1 MMKKSLCYSAITLVV
16 TLVIGKTNAQIMVLY
31 SNYICVTIKEIGG
44 EIVKTHK
51 YWAVGALACMVATF
65 YTGFRGK
72 MKEHKIFAIG
82 AMGCMLFSVL
92 SGYKMI
98 SVKGAVKKSEEV
110 EKNQNIYAIW

>member
-1 MMKKSLCYSAITLVV
+1 M
-16 TLVIGKTNAQIMVLY
+16 
-31 SNYICVTIKEIGG
+31 
-44 EIVKTHK
+44 KTHK

-92 SGYKMI
+92 SRYKMI

-110 EKNQNIYAIW
+110 EKIRIFMQFGNICYRIWFA

>member
-1 MMKKSLCYSAITLVV
+1 
-16 TLVIGKTNAQIMVLY
+16 MVLY

-72 MKEHKIFAIG
+72 MKEHKILRLEQWDVCYFLYSLGIR
-82 AMGCMLFSVL
+82 
-92 SGYKMI
+92 
-98 SVKGAVKKSEEV
+98 
-110 EKNQNIYAIW
+110 

>member
-1 MMKKSLCYSAITLVV
+1 MPRTARSIS
-16 TLVIGKTNAQIMVLY
+16 
-31 SNYICVTIKEIGG
+31 CVTDIRDKNEIGG

-65 YTGFRGK
+65 YTGVRGK

-82 AMGCMLFSVL
+82 AIGCMLFSVL

-98 SVKGAVKKSEEV
+98 SV
-110 EKNQNIYAIW
+110 

>member
-1 MMKKSLCYSAITLVV
+1 M
-16 TLVIGKTNAQIMVLY
+16 
-31 SNYICVTIKEIGG
+31 
-44 EIVKTHK
+44 KTHK

-98 SVKGAVKKSEEV
+98 SGKGAVKKSV
-110 EKNQNIYAIW
+110 RNYTILYIFCSCFVHIFTLCLSLS

>member
-1 MMKKSLCYSAITLVV
+1 MKI
-16 TLVIGKTNAQIMVLY
+16 
-31 SNYICVTIKEIGG
+31 
-44 EIVKTHK
+44 HK

-65 YTGFRGK
+65 YTGVRGK

-110 EKNQNIYAIW
+110 EKIRIFMQFGNICYGIWFA

>member
-1 MMKKSLCYSAITLVV
+1 
-16 TLVIGKTNAQIMVLY
+16 MVLY

-82 AMGCMLFSVL
+82 AWDVCYFLYSLG
-92 SGYKMI
+92 I
-98 SVKGAVKKSEEV
+98 R
-110 EKNQNIYAIW
+110 

>member
-1 MMKKSLCYSAITLVV
+1 M
-16 TLVIGKTNAQIMVLY
+16 
-31 SNYICVTIKEIGG
+31 
-44 EIVKTHK
+44 KTHK

-65 YTGFRGK
+65 YTGVRGK

-98 SVKGAVKKSEEV
+98 SSKSVVNESEEA
-110 EKNQNIYAIW
+110 EKE

>member
-1 MMKKSLCYSAITLVV
+1 
-16 TLVIGKTNAQIMVLY
+16 MVLY

-72 MKEHKIFAIG
+72 MKEHKIFCDWSNGMYVIF
-82 AMGCMLFSVL
+82 CTLWV
-92 SGYKMI
+92 
-98 SVKGAVKKSEEV
+98 
-110 EKNQNIYAIW
+110 

>member
-1 MMKKSLCYSAITLVV
+1 
-16 TLVIGKTNAQIMVLY
+16 MVLY

-82 AMGCMLFSVL
+82 A
-92 SGYKMI
+92 
-98 SVKGAVKKSEEV
+98 
-110 EKNQNIYAIW
+110 

>member
-1 MMKKSLCYSAITLVV
+1 M
-16 TLVIGKTNAQIMVLY
+16 IG
-31 SNYICVTIKEIGG
+31 C
-44 EIVKTHK
+44 EIVKNHK

-98 SVKGAVKKSEEV
+98 SSKSVVNESEEADIIV
-110 EKNQNIYAIW
+110 AFLISH

>member
-1 MMKKSLCYSAITLVV
+1 
-16 TLVIGKTNAQIMVLY
+16 MVLY

-82 AMGCMLFSVL
+82 AMGCILL
-92 SGYKMI
+92 SIPPAYQSI
-98 SVKGAVKKSEEV
+98 SGKGAVKKSEEV
-110 EKNQNIYAIW
+110 EKN

>member
-1 MMKKSLCYSAITLVV
+1 
-16 TLVIGKTNAQIMVLY
+16 MVLY

-98 SVKGAVKKSEEV
+98 SGKVQLRKVKK
-110 EKNQNIYAIW
+110 